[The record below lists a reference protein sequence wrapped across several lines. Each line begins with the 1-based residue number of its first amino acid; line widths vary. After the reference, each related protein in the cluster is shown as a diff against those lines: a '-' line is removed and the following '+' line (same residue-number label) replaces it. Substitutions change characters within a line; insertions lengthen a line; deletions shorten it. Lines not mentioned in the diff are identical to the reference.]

1 MRSVLFSIF
10 SASPTGFGFANGFR
24 DGMPDSG
31 PSGCGHMV
39 TNMNTINAIS
49 SNAVFSSARFWNADS
64 AKAGSA
70 RLLRFCRV
78 VLLTLLFT
86 NVMTA
91 ARADTS
97 GDAGRNIGGDAEVVR
112 ITVLGDSLVAGYGLP
127 PGTSFP
133 DALDSALAAAG
144 FKVEVVNAGVSGD
157 TTAGGLAR
165 LDWSLADDPD
175 MVIIV
180 MGGNDMLRGLDP
192 AATRA
197 NLDAMITRLR
207 AQGVDRVAGRYAG
220 PAQSGGRLCC
230 RI

>member
-1 MRSVLFSIF
+1 MS
-10 SASPTGFGFANGFR
+10 
-24 DGMPDSG
+24 
-31 PSGCGHMV
+31 
-39 TNMNTINAIS
+39 
-49 SNAVFSSARFWNADS
+49 WNADS

-91 ARADTS
+91 ARADTNS
-97 GDAGRNIGGDAEVVR
+97 DAGRDIGGDAEVVR

-133 DALDSALAAAG
+133 DALDSALVAAG

-197 NLDAMITRLR
+197 NLDAMITRLH
-207 AQGVDRVAGRYAG
+207 AQGVALDARTSLGWQPSRSS
-220 PAQSGGRLCC
+220 SGGGTLASRRLHTI
-230 RI
+230 RTHNAIKQGRASIE